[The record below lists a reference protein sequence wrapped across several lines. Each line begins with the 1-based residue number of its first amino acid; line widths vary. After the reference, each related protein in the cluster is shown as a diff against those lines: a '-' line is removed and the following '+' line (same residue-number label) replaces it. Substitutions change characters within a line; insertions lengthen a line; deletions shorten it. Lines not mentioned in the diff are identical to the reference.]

1 VSDDLADL
9 DEVVRRHDPDRWLA
23 TRFIADKAAR
33 ADVIALYAFDHELS
47 NIARM
52 TKEPVMAEIRLTWWT
67 EVLDEIYEGRPVRRH
82 PVALALADIIARH
95 KLPREPFDSMIE
107 PRFDNPASRQ
117 AGPVMRLAA
126 YILCGEWA
134 IVACAAEGWIE
145 HDPEQLKEANDNL
158 KDLPARG
165 FPAVA
170 YATLARAK
178 PDAGPLE
185 RRLRLTWAVMRGRL

>member
-1 VSDDLADL
+1 MADDLEDL
-9 DEVVRRHDPDRWLA
+9 DDLVRRHDPDRWLA
-23 TRFIADKAAR
+23 SRFIADPQAR
-33 ADVIALYAFDHELS
+33 ADVITLYAFDHEL
-47 NIARM
+47 
-52 TKEPVMAEIRLTWWT
+52 TKAAQVSEPMLAEIRLTWWS
-67 EVLDEIYEGRPVRRH
+67 EALDEIFEDRPVRRH
-82 PVALALADIIARH
+82 PVALALADVIPRR
-95 KLPREPFDSMIE
+95 KLPRELLEAMIE

-126 YILCGEWA
+126 YILCGEWP
-134 IVACAAEGWIE
+134 IVACAAEGWVD
-145 HDPEQLKEANDNL
+145 HDPEQLIEANSNL

-185 RRLRLTWAVMRGRL
+185 RRLRLTWAVMLGRL